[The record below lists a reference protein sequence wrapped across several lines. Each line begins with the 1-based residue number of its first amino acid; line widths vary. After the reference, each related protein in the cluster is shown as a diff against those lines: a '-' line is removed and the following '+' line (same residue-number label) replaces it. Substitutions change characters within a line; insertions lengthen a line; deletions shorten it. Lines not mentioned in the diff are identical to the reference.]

1 MINSQIRASYWMT
14 FPLTIVNF
22 NNFFIQPAPGCKSSY
37 IGKTDRCL
45 ITRLKEHNNRESS
58 EINAHIN
65 SCEHFQHIKTLME
78 LTPDS
83 TETINTNTTQ
93 LIFENCK
100 IIDRSDH
107 WSLLLYKE
115 SLAIR
120 RRKPELN
127 HGAKASKELIIFQ

>member
-1 MINSQIRASYWMT
+1 
-14 FPLTIVNF
+14 
-22 NNFFIQPAPGCKSSY
+22 
-37 IGKTDRCL
+37 
-45 ITRLKEHNNRESS
+45 
-58 EINAHIN
+58 
-65 SCEHFQHIKTLME
+65 ME

-100 IIDRSDH
+100 IIDGSDH

-120 RRKPELN
+120 RRTPELN